1 MTLRWQDLVNVVL
14 GLWTFVSAAFLRHA
28 MADAVLWHSMAGAPP
43 PEGVGSAS
51 MWSLAIV
58 GVAVAFIALFAVLA
72 FRPWLEWLNMALGL
86 WLLVSPWVLDFHA
99 SAALRWNAVITGFVI
114 AALAAWVLTQERAK
128 AMS

>member
-1 MTLRWQDLVNVVL
+1 MILRWQDLANMAL

-28 MADAVLWHSMAGAPP
+28 MANVVFWHSMATANP
-43 PEGVGSAS
+43 PEGVGGAS

-58 GVAVAFIALFAVLA
+58 GVVVTFVALFAAIA

-99 SAALRWNAVITGFVI
+99 SAALRWNAILTGIAV
-114 AALAAWVLTQERAK
+114 AALAAWALTAERAK
-128 AMS
+128 AMR